1 MSSAGET
8 MGWDFS
14 GVGKFEGLEDGEEV
28 WSEEVFVA
36 VEEVPFPPI
45 APNKLIITKTIKT

>member
-1 MSSAGET
+1 